1 MGKNGEEEKGQ
12 EQDGEVHGGGERDV
26 RKTGIRKVSH
36 KLDLK
41 EP

>member
-1 MGKNGEEEKGQ
+1 MRQ

-36 KLDLK
+36 RSWT
-41 EP
+41 